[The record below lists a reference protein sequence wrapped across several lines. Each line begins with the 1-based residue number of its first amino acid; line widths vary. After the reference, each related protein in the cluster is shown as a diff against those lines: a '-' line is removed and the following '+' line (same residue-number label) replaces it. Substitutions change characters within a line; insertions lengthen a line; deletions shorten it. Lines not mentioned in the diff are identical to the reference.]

1 MASRNTT
8 QTHKYVRRCHTQ
20 EKRCADTFHHGAHL
34 IFLSV
39 QTIVAVSGCVC
50 VFVYKWLKPKEP
62 KNAAVTATMD
72 GVVVVDVLNCRGAR
86 GSIRYVKQLKDPLA
100 ALHTAAASLFSLNN
114 EGLMALIN

>member
-72 GVVVVDVLNCRGAR
+72 GVVVVDVFVVVEGVVAV
-86 GSIRYVKQLKDPLA
+86 IDVVA
-100 ALHTAAASLFSLNN
+100 VAVVLFFSYQ
-114 EGLMALIN
+114 

>member
-1 MASRNTT
+1 MFKEYEIVTDYGRPVCAGKLSIAVKQEPLSR
-8 QTHKYVRRCHTQ
+8 V
-20 EKRCADTFHHGAHL
+20 
-34 IFLSV
+34 
-39 QTIVAVSGCVC
+39 
-50 VFVYKWLKPKEP
+50 
-62 KNAAVTATMD
+62 